1 MLHVGIRWN
10 RSWHV
15 WEASAL
21 PLSYTR
27 LLADFV
33 PKKTFGIIPEV
44 YDFVLLHQFLH
55 QTGYNWARVYSDASI
70 VRGITQ
76 KTFSLGAK
84 IVTGGQN
91 VAYAYPNQIC
101 TAGSASPI
109 GGGQNQ
115 RSLL

>member
-1 MLHVGIRWN
+1 MDILHETYDDGVGN
-10 RSWHV
+10 RLQYIKRG
-15 WEASAL
+15 A
-21 PLSYTR
+21 
-27 LLADFV
+27 
-33 PKKTFGIIPEV
+33 G
-44 YDFVLLHQFLH
+44 
-55 QTGYNWARVYSDASI
+55 TGYNGARVYSDASI
-70 VRGITQ
+70 ARGITQ

>member
-1 MLHVGIRWN
+1 MPRLTLGEVVESKKRLPGQDL
-10 RSWHV
+10 RSLDLKRGLW
-15 WEASAL
+15 
-21 PLSYTR
+21 TC
-27 LLADFV
+27 
-33 PKKTFGIIPEV
+33 
-44 YDFVLLHQFLH
+44 
-55 QTGYNWARVYSDASI
+55 YNGARVYSDASI
-70 VRGITQ
+70 IRGITQ